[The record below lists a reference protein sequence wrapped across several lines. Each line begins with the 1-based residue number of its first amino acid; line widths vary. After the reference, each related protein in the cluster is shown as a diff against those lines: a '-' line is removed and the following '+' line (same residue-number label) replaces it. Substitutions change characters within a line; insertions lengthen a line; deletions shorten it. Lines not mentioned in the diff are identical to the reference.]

1 MHAYVSGI
9 ADDLE
14 FWTLEWRKKNV
25 VTLALRYLGGQ
36 AKATDRTDTSQVAVG
51 SRKAAAAGERRAAVG
66 IIGYNLEAGRTRSW
80 KYRRSQ
86 LRAHLSDVE
95 ASSHPNFFGE
105 QGRKIWPACGVG
117 AGASHAPG
125 WETGVDIRCQP
136 PVAVSGGNRNFQD
149 RSSNGPA
156 NFQTGLNVCIVGC
169 VSSWCPYRDVCGG
182 RTYRGLDGYG
192 YDLGSLLKWSP
203 W

>member
-66 IIGYNLEAGRTRSW
+66 IIGYNLEAGRTRS
-80 KYRRSQ
+80 
-86 LRAHLSDVE
+86 
-95 ASSHPNFFGE
+95 
-105 QGRKIWPACGVG
+105 
-117 AGASHAPG
+117 
-125 WETGVDIRCQP
+125 
-136 PVAVSGGNRNFQD
+136 
-149 RSSNGPA
+149 
-156 NFQTGLNVCIVGC
+156 
-169 VSSWCPYRDVCGG
+169 
-182 RTYRGLDGYG
+182 
-192 YDLGSLLKWSP
+192 
-203 W
+203 